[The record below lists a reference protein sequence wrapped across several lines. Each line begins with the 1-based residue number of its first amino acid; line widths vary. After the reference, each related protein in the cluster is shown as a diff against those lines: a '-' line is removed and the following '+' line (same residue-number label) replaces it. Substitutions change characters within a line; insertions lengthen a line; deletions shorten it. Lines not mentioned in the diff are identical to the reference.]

1 MNINKVNGV
10 NKVYGNSKMDSN
22 RPVQASSGV
31 KASKDQVTISQE
43 ALDFQ
48 TVLKAV
54 KLMKDLPDVRE
65 DVVSSLKEKIQSGS
79 YSIDSGKLAEKML
92 SVKVR
97 FSE

>member
-1 MNINKVNGV
+1 MSINKVGGV
-10 NKVYGNSKMDSN
+10 NGVYGNSKIDSK

-31 KASKDQVTISQE
+31 RATKDQVTISQE

-65 DVVSSLKEKIQSGS
+65 DVVSNLKEKVDAGS
-79 YSIDSGKLAEKML
+79 YSVDSKKLAEKML

>member
-10 NKVYGNSKMDSN
+10 NKVYSNSKIDSN
-22 RPVQASSGV
+22 KPVQASSGV
-31 KASKDQVTISQE
+31 KSSKDQVTISQE

-48 TVLKAV
+48 TVLRAV
-54 KLMKDLPDVRE
+54 KLMKGLPDVRE
-65 DVVSSLKEKIQSGS
+65 DVVSSLKEKIESGS
-79 YSIDSGKLAEKML
+79 YNVDTGKLAEKML

>member
-1 MNINKVNGV
+1 MNINKINGV

-22 RPVQASSGV
+22 KPVQASSRV
-31 KASKDQVTISQE
+31 KSSKDQVNISQE

-54 KLMKDLPDVRE
+54 KLMKSLPDIRE
-65 DVVSSLKEKIQSGS
+65 DVVSSLKEKIESGS
-79 YSIDSGKLAEKML
+79 YNVDTGKLAEKML

>member
-1 MNINKVNGV
+1 MNINKVGGV
-10 NKVYGNSKMDSN
+10 NNVYGNSKIESK

-31 KASKDQVTISQE
+31 KTSKDQVTISQE

-54 KLMKDLPDVRE
+54 KLMKSLPDIRE
-65 DVVSSLKEKIQSGS
+65 DVVSSLKEKIESGS
-79 YSIDSGKLAEKML
+79 YNIDSGKLAEKML

>member
-1 MNINKVNGV
+1 MSINKVGGV
-10 NKVYGNSKMDSN
+10 NSVYGNSQIESK

-31 KASKDQVTISQE
+31 RTSKDQVTISQE

-54 KLMKDLPDVRE
+54 KLMKNLPDIRE
-65 DVVSSLKEKIQSGS
+65 DVVSSLKEKVDAGS
-79 YSIDSGKLAEKML
+79 YSVDSKKLAEKML

-97 FSE
+97 FNE